1 MKTTDGD
8 ISVSRYRVTL
18 VRESHS
24 TLYGAPRV
32 MHSEDIAKLLGPH
45 FSGLPHEEFV
55 TVFLDAKNAPIGYQ
69 VVSVGSLTLSIVHPR
84 EVFKGALLANAAAV
98 VFAHNHPSADP
109 TPSAEDRMLTTRLK
123 ECGEL
128 LGIRVL
134 DHVVMGETRNYSF
147 ADQGTL

>member
-1 MKTTDGD
+1 MT
-8 ISVSRYRVTL
+8 
-18 VRESHS
+18 HS
-24 TLYGAPRV
+24 D
-32 MHSEDIAKLLGPH
+32 DIAKLLGPH

-55 TVFLDAKNAPIGYQ
+55 TVFLDAKHAPIGYQ

-84 EVFKGALLANAAAV
+84 EVFKGALLANAAAI

-109 TPSAEDRMLTTRLK
+109 TPSTEDIELTKRLK

-134 DHVVMGETRNYSF
+134 DHVVMGDTRNYSF
-147 ADQGTL
+147 ADHGTL